1 MLICRLDLQVV
12 LAGLELANALVAGD
26 ASVMETMCLVG
37 IVPTIARFAAA
48 SWARGIRLQAALF
61 VQQLCR
67 TSLATAQMFVACQV
81 LTFVSLAS
89 CQHCCQVPVRCMLSV
104 GWQCQ
109 NGNPPLLHH
118 SKSRVN
124 SCTMC
129 TEAMMKPMHAF
140 TGIEVSVL
148 STKCICTCHEV
159 SRAFCHQTCRVCLSW
174 SG

>member
-1 MLICRLDLQVV
+1 MLIFRLDLQVV

-81 LTFVSLAS
+81 QPPASHCFLLAS
-89 CQHCCQVPVRCMLSV
+89 CRHCCQVLVRCMLSV
-104 GWQCQ
+104 G
-109 NGNPPLLHH
+109 
-118 SKSRVN
+118 
-124 SCTMC
+124 
-129 TEAMMKPMHAF
+129 
-140 TGIEVSVL
+140 
-148 STKCICTCHEV
+148 
-159 SRAFCHQTCRVCLSW
+159 
-174 SG
+174 

>member
-1 MLICRLDLQVV
+1 MPGGHCAHNSTLCGCFLGSWYSPPSCSL
-12 LAGLELANALVAGD
+12 
-26 ASVMETMCLVG
+26 C
-37 IVPTIARFAAA
+37 AAA
-48 SWARGIRLQAALF
+48 LQNKPGHCSDVCCLSGTPS
-61 VQQLCR
+61 C
-67 TSLATAQMFVACQV
+67 